1 MNIKVITI
9 CGSMRFKDDMIK
21 IATDLEMKFGWCVLQ
36 CVYNI
41 NGEIS
46 KKELENITNAHYKK
60 IEISDAIY
68 VVNIYNY
75 IGESTKN
82 EINFALSKNKEI
94 IYHQNI

>member
-36 CVYNI
+36 CVYDI

-68 VVNIYNY
+68 VVNINNY